1 MTCIMSKRYMVLPPA
16 DQQGEQEEQT
26 PARGFQLIPRE
37 LQTKVLEHTAAG
49 FEVTFKTVEDMR
61 HKPPYLSLSFLPV
74 VVRCEFKLERRRA
87 SGLNM
92 HARFTQAVD
101 PDFKDTPRWH
111 SLSDVEQ
118 AEIEAFRRKA
128 EFESFQQL
136 KVDENRD
143 TDMLFCFLRGGPP
156 RMLVECAPM
165 WSRFSRSVLTD
176 VRKKMDTVFYLPLTF
191 M

>member
-1 MTCIMSKRYMVLPPA
+1 MVRGPA

-26 PARGFQLIPRE
+26 PARGFQIIPRE
-37 LQTKVLEHTAAG
+37 LQTEVLGHTAAG
-49 FEVTFKTVEDMR
+49 FEVTFKTVQDMR
-61 HKPPYLSLSFLPV
+61 HQPPWLSLSSLPV

-87 SGLNM
+87 SGPNM

-101 PDFKDTPRWH
+101 PAFKLTPQWR
-111 SLSDVEQ
+111 SLSDLEQ
-118 AEIEAFRRKA
+118 TKIEAFRREAK
-128 EFESFQQL
+128 FESFQQL

-156 RMLVECAPM
+156 QMPRMLVQRAPM

-176 VRKKMDTVFYLPLTF
+176 VHEKMDTVFRLPLKF